1 MGLLESKAIGRLTK
15 DPELKHVQVKGNEV
29 AVCEFSIAVNYG
41 YGDNEKTE
49 FIDCVAWRGLGET
62 IAKHLKKGRKVY
74 VAGHQQTRKYDRE
87 VGGQTVTMKKTEW
100 ILDDFEFCDS
110 NSGGQNNQGSNQSQG
125 YSAPSQ
131 GYSAT
136 PVNDDD
142 VPF

>member
-1 MGLLESKAIGRLTK
+1 MGLFESKAIGRLTK
-15 DPELKHVQVKGNEV
+15 DPELKYVQVKGKDT
-29 AVCEFSIAVNYG
+29 AVCEFSVAVNYG

-87 VGGQTVTMKKTEW
+87 VGGQTITMRKTEW

-110 NSGGQNNQGSNQSQG
+110 NSGGQGNSQG
-125 YSAPSQ
+125 TNQSQ